1 MSTTHRKSLAIAL
14 AMVVLFTAATAN
26 ALVTV
31 TDPDDGSVFLG
42 LYRPTGEFDETSLSG
57 FEFLISSRVGEFR
70 ENDQYLISGEATEET
85 TSIAH
90 DLGAVGDL
98 SGTPFTFSIEH
109 NLIGGRNFTFAVTNE
124 LTSTTEV
131 LCWGEGCEPGSTSVE
146 TLAGIP
152 PIDSYNGL
160 QIQVR
165 AQDVANAS
173 AQVAITSLS
182 GVTVAGAGFFDETVV
197 PSSPG
202 TISPSDAGRR
212 GQWMLGDDLDLVE
225 NEWTLEGMVTLS
237 RPDEALS
244 DLTKVRLA
252 VDLVRDPSLPF
263 IEAPEPATPL
273 LFAVGAGVLV
283 LVSLRRRRSP
293 EVARDA
299 ASVGVVGVPVLLS

>member
-1 MSTTHRKSLAIAL
+1 MILRKFSFAAL
-14 AMVVLFTAATAN
+14 AMATLLTAAATH

-31 TDPDDGSVFLG
+31 TDPNDGSVFLD
-42 LYRPTGEFDETSLSG
+42 LFRPTGKFDETSLSG

-98 SGTPFTFSIEH
+98 SGTPFTFAIEH

-124 LTSTTEV
+124 VTSTTEV
-131 LCWGEGCEPGSTSVE
+131 LCWGVNCEPGSTSVE
-146 TLAGIP
+146 TLNGIP
-152 PIDSYNGL
+152 PVASYNGL

-165 AQDVANAS
+165 AQDVAGAS
-173 AQVAITSLS
+173 AQVTITALA
-182 GVTVAGAGFFDETVV
+182 GVTVAGAAFFDETVV
-197 PSSPG
+197 LSSPG
-202 TISPSDAGRR
+202 TISPFDAGRR

-225 NEWTLEGMVTLS
+225 KEWTLEGSVTLT
-237 RPDEALS
+237 RPDEALV

-273 LFAVGAGVLV
+273 LLIVGCGVLG
-283 LVSLRRRRSP
+283 LAASARGRRETPTKHRGGTRRRRT
-293 EVARDA
+293 
-299 ASVGVVGVPVLLS
+299 